1 MKKFR
6 RVLTLFLALL
16 MALTLVSCGG
26 DSSYIATYKD
36 EKIPAGVY
44 LYQLVNATQ
53 SAYAK
58 VEDSTKDV
66 LKQTVDGEN
75 AALWIEKNAQKEMKR
90 YLAVEQKFEE
100 LGLTLSS
107 EAESAAVTQANTD
120 WSNYG
125 EWYEKNGISKDSL
138 MKVYRNSAK
147 KQQVFLAYYDEGGQK
162 AVSDEE
168 LKTYFEENYVKV
180 KYLGVS
186 YDTTKTGDELTAAK
200 AEAQKTAEEYLAR
213 AKDGESM
220 DALIQDY
227 SNQQKVANAA
237 EGENVSIVDPAGVA
251 EDTYATFL
259 SKDGGTSF
267 GEQFAARMKDM
278 NAGGMEV
285 VEGTSKYYVLA
296 KYDVLEK
303 EDDFASRR
311 TSLLQ
316 KMKGDEYEAMLDEI
330 AGGMNITLNEAALN
344 RYTAKKIK

>member
-1 MKKFR
+1 MKKCSR
-6 RVLTLFLALL
+6 ALALL
-16 MALTLVSCGG
+16 FTFAMALSLVSCGG

-58 VEDSTKDV
+58 VEDSSKDV
-66 LKQTVDGEN
+66 LKQDIDGQN
-75 AALWIEKNAQKEMKR
+75 AAIWIEKTAQQEMKR
-90 YLAVEQKFEE
+90 YLAVEREFEE

-107 EAESAAVTQANTD
+107 DAENAAATQANTD
-120 WSNYG
+120 WTNYG

-138 MKVYRNSAK
+138 MQVYRNSAK
-147 KQQVFLAYYDEGGQK
+147 KQQVFLTYYGEGGQN
-162 AVSDEE
+162 AVSEEE
-168 LKTYFEENYVKV
+168 LKTYFGENFVKV

-186 YDTTKTGDELTAAK
+186 WDTTKTGDELTAAK
-200 AEAQKTAEEYLAR
+200 EEAKKTAEEYLSR

-227 SNQQKVANAA
+227 SNQQKAANAS
-237 EGENVSIVDPAGVA
+237 EGDNVSIVDPAGVE

-259 SKDGGTSF
+259 PKDGGTSF

-278 NAGGMEV
+278 NAGDIEV

-316 KMKGDEYEAMLDEI
+316 KMKGDEYEEKLDEI
-330 AGGMNITLNEAALN
+330 AGGMDITLNEAAVN